1 MSEASGSQTEKP
13 LSMMDYDELAQK
25 KREAI
30 EEMDF
35 ESARDI
41 ETMIRTK
48 KRDDVQAKVE
58 NKKVELG
65 EGIEALHQEYLEDCR
80 RVQEA
85 AEERQ
90 FNIRVKVDQSFQ
102 EWQKQH
108 LDELMS
114 VEKEYAL
121 EVIRARSRPVKEQLM
136 LFRQAKNL
144 AKMNCFDESIMV
156 REEGKQAYVDEM
168 EARRQE
174 IEDKYRNARF
184 QVIEHQK
191 NDLEILKG
199 RLEAFLKQARL
210 DLQDEL
216 DSQQRKFLVAVRS
229 LQQKAVVA
237 ATSWVKSSAEKRAIS
252 DIVNDFVIAK
262 VQELSGVTLSYIV
275 IPLTSPRSDKTLRS
289 PTKSRSQTRSGP
301 VTPKRSG
308 NDDSLVNGSPASEKE
323 RSVIEEEEKVEVSK
337 SVEEEE
343 KVEQVSEEGNID
355 EILAATEEETRA
367 EAPRAT
373 EEEAAAEAP
382 QAKEEETV
390 AEAPRA
396 TEEETVAEAPQAKE
410 EETVA
415 EAPQAK
421 EEETVAEAPQ
431 ATEEEAAAEVPP
443 PAEEETPAEVQPP
456 AEEETAVEAPHAT
469 EEETAAEAPQ
479 AKEEETVAEAPHATE
494 EETAAEAPQATEE
507 EAAAEAPRATEEE
520 AAAEAPHA
528 TEEEAAAEAPRPTE
542 EEAVAEAPHATEEE
556 AAAEAPR
563 ATEEEAV
570 AEAPHE
576 AEGSNLDE

>member
-35 ESARDI
+35 EGARDI

-121 EVIRARSRPVKEQLM
+121 EVIRARSRPVKEQLL
-136 LFRQAKNL
+136 LFKQAKNL

-156 REEGKQAYVDEM
+156 REEGKQAFVDEM

-289 PTKSRSQTRSGP
+289 PSKRQSQTQRSGP

-308 NDDSLVNGSPASEKE
+308 NDDSLVNGSPASEEKEE
-323 RSVIEEEEKVEVSK
+323 RSVIEEEEKVEP
-337 SVEEEE
+337 VEEEE
-343 KVEQVSEEGNID
+343 KVELVSEEGNID
-355 EILAATEEETRA
+355 EILA
-367 EAPRAT
+367 
-373 EEEAAAEAP
+373 
-382 QAKEEETV
+382 
-390 AEAPRA
+390 
-396 TEEETVAEAPQAKE
+396 
-410 EETVA
+410 
-415 EAPQAK
+415 
-421 EEETVAEAPQ
+421 
-431 ATEEEAAAEVPP
+431 
-443 PAEEETPAEVQPP
+443 
-456 AEEETAVEAPHAT
+456 
-469 EEETAAEAPQ
+469 
-479 AKEEETVAEAPHATE
+479 ATE

-507 EAAAEAPRATEEE
+507 EAAAEAPQATEEE
-520 AAAEAPHA
+520 AAAEAPQA
-528 TEEEAAAEAPRPTE
+528 TEEENVAEAPQVTEEEAGAEVPPPAEEETVVEAPQATEEETAAEAPHLTEEETAAEAPQATE
-542 EEAVAEAPHATEEE
+542 EEAVAEAPHPTEEE
-556 AAAEAPR
+556 AAAEAPHP
-563 ATEEEAV
+563 TEEEAV

-576 AEGSNLDE
+576 AENSTLDE